1 MGLSVIALSL
11 AALPFVAAGGPFLQQ
26 TSNNTWIIGNDLW
39 NITQGSIY
47 GTKLYY
53 QGKDAIGKAAGHYVG
68 ADGEN
73 NLVWESASIV
83 NEGNDFID
91 VSFVSEKGDL
101 HWVIYDDLAG
111 SYQYFVNRALG
122 DISILRSLFRLDPDR
137 FPNGR
142 TYLKDE
148 PLPSFQSILDG
159 TKVQDE
165 TFETSDGT
173 YITKYDWSNY
183 VRDRDFNGVYGPS
196 TGSWYIHPSTDYF
209 SGNHLKQTLTVHRE
223 SSTGDAVQL
232 NVVQDTSHFQ
242 TQVTTTQPSGKIWGP
257 WLWYLNDGS
266 ITDAKQKFQEELA
279 KWPYSWVN
287 DTAYHSRGAVSGT
300 LKLSDGRVAAGAAV
314 FLGDS
319 DIKAPLAQGV
329 NYYYTSYADAS
340 GRFSFSNVRTGQY
353 GLYAWSNGGK
363 IGDVYTNYTKSGINV
378 KGNTKLSTLTWSI
391 PSNERVFQIGDFDK
405 KTTGFIE
412 SGSYHHG
419 LAAQSPANFTY
430 TVGKSNT
437 SDWYYVSSNLGT
449 WNVEFDVATLE
460 KSSARLIVSL
470 AGYSQSTALTISS
483 NGAVL
488 GSLSKDNVTTDA
500 ATYRSGTVSGE
511 WHQFVYPVSNLK
523 QGKNVISFTVNR
535 YVLWRGFL
543 WDAIALEWA

>member
-11 AALPFVAAGGPFLQQ
+11 AALPLVAAGGPFLQQ

-266 ITDAKQKFQEELA
+266 ITDAKQKFREELA

-340 GRFSFSNVRTGQY
+340 GKFSFSNVRTGQY

-378 KGNTKLSTLTWSI
+378 KGNTKLSTLTWSV

-412 SGSYHHG
+412 SGPYHHG

-437 SDWYYVSSNLGT
+437 SDWYYASSNLGT

-523 QGKNVISFTVNR
+523 LGKNVISFTVNR